1 MKITSP
7 RNKAPL
13 IPQEQYRSG
22 STTPL
27 SKPIPSILWT
37 RTQDDQNRLRNP
49 TLSVVRYISV
59 IHNCDET
66 PPAPPGDSSV
76 ADVRVAKREE
86 PKRKSKSAKY
96 CRKKPSARLSGEVS
110 EYKQTVEWGSV
121 TWPLCASRVWR
132 HTASSSRPPAQQCRR
147 QWLLLVST
155 LPSLSCVAARHD
167 FPPVRLRVWRNFRG
181 PADPQF
187 CVTVSLC
194 RSSSALRCRPC
205 WPCCSSYRIML
216 WSGYAQ
222 YYKRWVHRWQ
232 WRQPWAL

>member
-1 MKITSP
+1 M
-7 RNKAPL
+7 N
-13 IPQEQYRSG
+13 E
-22 STTPL
+22 
-27 SKPIPSILWT
+27 
-37 RTQDDQNRLRNP
+37 DDQNRLRN
-49 TLSVVRYISV
+49 TALSVVRHISV
-59 IHNCDET
+59 IHNCDGTPRAT
-66 PPAPPGDSSV
+66 PPGTPVWLTTGG
-76 ADVRVAKREE
+76 
-86 PKRKSKSAKY
+86 RKGGEARGTEKEIKIGQILP
-96 CRKKPSARLSGEVS
+96 KKPSARLSGEVS
-110 EYKQTVEWGSV
+110 EYKQTVVWGSV

-167 FPPVRLRVWRNFRG
+167 LPSVRLRVWRNFRG

-194 RSSSALRCRPC
+194 RSSSALRCWPC